1 MVSERESIILFL
13 IVVVHVVIRVSELA
27 EEIVLLLLLML
38 LGRPTKIHII
48 LVLLRVINIEII
60 KLVVYCAEVVC
71 LGLLHGIA
79 SSRHASK
86 IKIGLELGHSTS
98 SANLSTTQRLVA
110 SSAHQIGEGVVW
122 I

>member
-13 IVVVHVVIRVSELA
+13 IVAVHVVIRVSELA
-27 EEIVLLLLLML
+27 EEVVLLLLLLL
-38 LGRPTKIHII
+38 LGRPTKNII
-48 LVLLRVINIEII
+48 LVLLRVVNIEII
-60 KLVVYCAEVVC
+60 KLVVYGAEVVC

-86 IKIGLELGHSTS
+86 IKIRLELGHSTS
-98 SANLSTTQRLVA
+98 SANLSTTYRLVA